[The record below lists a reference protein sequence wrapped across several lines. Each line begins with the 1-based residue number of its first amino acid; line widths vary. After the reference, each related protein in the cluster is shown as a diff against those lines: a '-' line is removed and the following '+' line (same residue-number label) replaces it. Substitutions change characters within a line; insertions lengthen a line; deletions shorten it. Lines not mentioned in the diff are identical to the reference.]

1 MRDDHPILFS
11 FLSFPKKK
19 VVRQSLSKAQDILVE
34 WQRETTLTQI
44 LGHFLSIVSEMLTL
58 VLCIFFLKQW
68 LAFDLFRGPF
78 SGSGGPE
85 AGQSIY
91 NNNSGGVL
99 NSNKKALKNNTTSKN
114 TKRFWKRKNRSR
126 SPSRSVGRSETEE
139 VFTSS
144 EDDISSIS
152 IDDVSSDDE
161 SSDED
166 HDEVWDEVKESVT
179 SDVTNSNNDI
189 ADEQDLDIS
198 DDDEEEEEC
207 SSLASDLSWFQDHYY
222 TTEDPRYLLL
232 FWITD
237 PTRWFGALSKRE
249 LVMIRY

>member
-1 MRDDHPILFS
+1 M
-11 FLSFPKKK
+11 
-19 VVRQSLSKAQDILVE
+19 RQSLSKAQDILVE

-161 SSDED
+161 SSDEAD
-166 HDEVWDEVKESVT
+166 DTDAEEVWDEVKESVT
-179 SDVTNSNNDI
+179 SVTNSNDV
-189 ADEQDLDIS
+189 DVQDLDNVS
-198 DDDEEEEEC
+198 DDDADEEEEEC

-222 TTEDPRYLLL
+222 TTEDPRYYIISDWRIFIYCIRLKESKSQFDQRGSCTKLL
-232 FWITD
+232 
-237 PTRWFGALSKRE
+237 RWS
-249 LVMIRY
+249 